1 MTYYIH
7 LFLFYLLGVAD
18 SLKVAGEIFSAVLCG
33 ALVVYLI
40 YCACEGEE
48 LNKKAFRN
56 MIIGFILSL
65 SVAILTPSRE
75 VCQEMIISSVVTH
88 ENVNG
93 AIENTKELVDYIVDK
108 VNETES
114 DNDND

>member
-1 MTYYIH
+1 
-7 LFLFYLLGVAD
+7 
-18 SLKVAGEIFSAVLCG
+18 
-33 ALVVYLI
+33 
-40 YCACEGEE
+40 
-48 LNKKAFRN
+48 
-56 MIIGFILSL
+56 MI
-65 SVAILTPSRE
+65 V
-75 VCQEMIISSVVTH
+75 SSVVTH